1 MPCTH
6 IFPICSG
13 SPLSQKLTLRSL
25 REGAGKSL
33 ATCLRTEFRVVCHV
47 IDGPSDFQEGVR
59 ALLIDKG
66 GTPAWLHN
74 SLSEVPPP
82 HQRRFPV
89 LCAAMGRPGFS
100 CVIR

>member
-1 MPCTH
+1 MWKLCHTECGLPRR
-6 IFPICSG
+6 G

-33 ATCLRTEFRVVCHV
+33 ATCLRTEYRMVCHV

-66 GTPAWLHN
+66 ATPTWLHS
-74 SLSEVPPP
+74 SLSEVD
-82 HQRRFPV
+82 
-89 LCAAMGRPGFS
+89 S
-100 CVIR
+100 TS